1 MTFKTRNATA
11 KFFKL
16 ESKCLKQRTPNNK
29 KYRISS
35 RKDANKS

>member
-16 ESKCLKQRTPNNK
+16 KSKCLKSRTYSNK
-29 KYRISS
+29 KS
-35 RKDANKS
+35 

>member
-16 ESKCLKQRTPNNK
+16 ELEFSKSIITNNK
-29 KYRISS
+29 KYRI
-35 RKDANKS
+35 NI